1 MRISISFSR
10 LLFLLL
16 ICFSA
21 LTGCQKKAEQTV
33 ANSTEKEPAQNSGK
47 ITVTDDLGRKLEI
60 PAQPKRVMAL
70 AASMTEMLYAVVPD
84 SMIVGRTQ
92 VCNYPPQA
100 LKKPVINSFP
110 VDLESLLKQKPEIV
124 FTEDGITSL
133 EIAAKIQEM
142 GIPVYFQKYQ
152 KVEDV
157 FDGLNDIGRIMHFE
171 NRAKHLTDSL
181 KAELNAIQNAPKSKT
196 TLRALALISSDP
208 IYVFG
213 QNTLMT
219 DKIKLAGGE
228 NALTE
233 VFKQQSPPLTREYI
247 LQLDPD
253 VIFGLNA
260 ERKQTFFNLYPEL
273 KRIKAYQQNRIYD
286 LTDDLASRPSPRVVE
301 SIKEIKA
308 YLLK

>member
-1 MRISISFSR
+1 
-10 LLFLLL
+10 
-16 ICFSA
+16 
-21 LTGCQKKAEQTV
+21 
-33 ANSTEKEPAQNSGK
+33 
-47 ITVTDDLGRKLEI
+47 
-60 PAQPKRVMAL
+60 
-70 AASMTEMLYAVVPD
+70 
-84 SMIVGRTQ
+84 
-92 VCNYPPQA
+92 
-100 LKKPVINSFP
+100 
-110 VDLESLLKQKPEIV
+110 
-124 FTEDGITSL
+124 
-133 EIAAKIQEM
+133 M

-157 FDGLNDIGRIMHFE
+157 FKGLNDIGQIMHFE
-171 NRAKHLTDSL
+171 NRAQHLTDSL
-181 KAELNAIQNAPKSKT
+181 KAELNTIQNAPKGKT

-247 LQLDPD
+247 LQLNPD
-253 VIFGLNA
+253 VIFGLDA
-260 ERKQTFFNLYPEL
+260 QRKQTFFNLYPEL
-273 KRIKAYQQNRIYD
+273 KRIKAYQNNRIYD

-301 SIKEIKA
+301 SVKEIKA